1 MPEAYKVAHV
11 SDIPAPTSREHGE
24 GEWKSL
30 RHHFDIHAFG
40 GSAYVA
46 HEAGDWVVPEHDEAS
61 SSIGTSTAHEELYF
75 VASGEAE
82 FRVGEDSFDAPAG
95 TFVFVRDPALVRTA
109 IARSAGTTV
118 LAFGGAPGEAFAV
131 SPWEQRY
138 TGAAVE
144 R

>member
-1 MPEAYKVAHV
+1 MAEPYKVTHI
-11 SDIPAPTSREHGE
+11 SEIPAPTGREPGE

-30 RHHFDIHAFG
+30 RHHFGIEAFG

-46 HEAGDWVVPEHDEAS
+46 HETGDWVVPEHDETS
-61 SSIGTSTAHEELYF
+61 SSIATSKPHEELYF
-75 VASGEAE
+75 VAAGEAE
-82 FRVGEDSFDAPAG
+82 FRVGEQSFDAPAG

-109 IARSAGTTV
+109 TARTPGTTV
-118 LAFGGAPGEAFAV
+118 LAFGGAAGEAFAV

-138 TGAAVE
+138 TGARVE

>member
-1 MPEAYKVAHV
+1 MAEPYKVTNI
-11 SDIPAPTSREHGE
+11 SDIPAPAGRDEGE

-30 RHHFDIHAFG
+30 RHHFGLQAFG
-40 GSAYVA
+40 ASAYVA

-61 SSIGTSTAHEELYF
+61 SSIATSTPHEELYF

-82 FRVGEDSFDAPAG
+82 FRVGGDTFNAPAG

-109 IARSAGTTV
+109 TARSAGTTV

-131 SPWEQRY
+131 SPWELRS
-138 TGAAVE
+138 TGAVVE

>member
-1 MPEAYKVAHV
+1 MAEPYKVTHI
-11 SDIPAPTSREHGE
+11 SEIPAPTVREEGE

-30 RHHFDIHAFG
+30 RHHFGLQAFG

-46 HEAGDWVVPEHDEAS
+46 HEASDWVVPEHDEAS
-61 SSIGTSTAHEELYF
+61 SSIATSTPHEELYF
-75 VASGEAE
+75 VASGRAE
-82 FRVGEDSFDAPAG
+82 FRVGDDTFDAPAG

-109 IARSAGTTV
+109 TARSEGTTV

-131 SPWEQRY
+131 SPWELRS

-144 R
+144 G

>member
-1 MPEAYKVAHV
+1 MTEPYKVSSLA
-11 SDIPAPTSREHGE
+11 DIPAPTAREDGE

-30 RHHFDIHAFG
+30 RHHFGIQAFG

-46 HEAGDWVVPEHDEAS
+46 HEAGDWVVPEHDEAG
-61 SSIGTSTAHEELYF
+61 SSIGTSTPHEELYF
-75 VASGEAE
+75 VAAGEAE
-82 FRVGEDSFDAPAG
+82 FRVGDDRFDAPAG

-109 IARSAGTTV
+109 TARSAGTTV